1 MEHVSLRE
9 ANVHFSKYV
18 KKVKA
23 GEEIV
28 LTDRGKPVALM
39 KPIPATKDPVE
50 DRLLLMAQ
58 KGLLRRSTAKR
69 VRLHKLV
76 RLNGKPLSK
85 LIQESRE
92 ERL

>member
-28 LTDRGKPVALM
+28 LTDRGKPVALI
-39 KPIPATKDPVE
+39 KPIPASKDPVE
-50 DRLLLMAQ
+50 DRLHLMEK
-58 KGLLRRSTAKR
+58 KGLLRRSMAKR
-69 VRLHKLV
+69 IKLHKLV
-76 RLNGKPLSK
+76 RLNGKPISR
-85 LIQESRE
+85 IIEESRE

>member
-9 ANVHFSKYV
+9 ANIHFSKYV

-39 KPIPATKDPVE
+39 KPFPASKDPVE
-50 DRLLLMAQ
+50 ERLLLMEK
-58 KGLLRRSTAKR
+58 KGLLCRSRAGR
-69 VRLHKLV
+69 VRLRKLV
-76 RLNGKPLSK
+76 RLNGKSISK
-85 LIQESRE
+85 IIEENRE
-92 ERL
+92 ERV